1 MDFTISA
8 SARQYLADL
17 NQTQNQINQA
27 QSQVSSGL
35 KIQQPSDDPAAI
47 SEILQLQTTLALN
60 QRVQSNLSGV
70 TTELDTAD
78 SSLQS
83 AIQAVQSAISIG
95 EAGANT
101 TTTADT
107 QANLAEQIAGIQ
119 QTLVGITA
127 TSVDGRYIF
136 SGDDDSHAPYQLD
149 STQPEGVLQ
158 LVTAGATRV
167 IQDASGTSIAVAKTA
182 QEIFDPQ
189 NSDGT
194 PATGNT
200 FAAIQSLLT
209 ALQNNDTV
217 GIAAAVSAL
226 QSASAYLNQQLEFYG
241 EAENQV
247 STASTLAQ
255 QFNLRE
261 TSSLG
266 QLQNADLPAAAL
278 ELTQAQTQQQAALS
292 VEAKI
297 QQEPNLFSMLG

>member
-8 SARQYLADL
+8 SAQQYLADL

-35 KIQQPSDDPAAI
+35 KVQQPSDDPAAI
-47 SEILQLQTTLALN
+47 SEILQLQTTLAQN
-60 QRVQSNLSGV
+60 QQIQSNLSGIS
-70 TTELDTAD
+70 TELDTAD
-78 SSLQS
+78 SALQS
-83 AIQAVQSAISIG
+83 AVQAVQSAISIG
-95 EAGANT
+95 EQGAST
-101 TTTADT
+101 TATADT
-107 QANLAEQIAGIQ
+107 QANLAQQVAAIQ

-127 TSVDGRYIF
+127 TAVDGRYIF
-136 SGDDDSHAPYQLD
+136 SGDDPSQAPYQLD
-149 STQPEGVLQ
+149 ATQPEGVQQ

-200 FAAIQSLLT
+200 FAAINSLLT
-209 ALQNNDTV
+209 ALQNNDTAGV
-217 GIAAAVSAL
+217 GAALTSL
-226 QSASAYLNQQLEFYG
+226 QSASSYLNDQLAFYG

-255 QFNLRE
+255 QFNLQE
-261 TSSLG
+261 TASLG
-266 QLQNADLPAAAL
+266 QLQNADVPTAAL

-297 QQEPNLFSMLG
+297 QQAPNLFSMLA

>member
-8 SARQYLADL
+8 SAQQYLADL

-35 KIQQPSDDPAAI
+35 KVQQPSDDPAAI
-47 SEILQLQTTLALN
+47 SEILQLQTTLAQN
-60 QRVQSNLSGV
+60 QQIQSNLSGV
-70 TTELDTAD
+70 STELDTAD
-78 SSLQS
+78 SALQS
-83 AIQAVQSAISIG
+83 AIQAVQSAISLG
-95 EAGANT
+95 EEGAST

-107 QANLAEQIAGIQ
+107 QANLAQQVAGIQ

-127 TSVDGRYIF
+127 TTVDGRYIF
-136 SGDDDSHAPYQLD
+136 SGDDPSQAPYQLD
-149 STQPEGVLQ
+149 ATQPEGVQQ

-167 IQDASGTSIAVAKTA
+167 IQNASGTSIAVAKTA

-200 FAAIQSLLT
+200 FAAINSLLT
-209 ALQNNDTV
+209 ALQNNDTAGV
-217 GIAAAVSAL
+217 SAAVTSL
-226 QSASAYLNQQLEFYG
+226 QSASSYLNDQLAFYG

-255 QFNLRE
+255 QFNLQE
-261 TSSLG
+261 TANLG
-266 QLQNADLPAAAL
+266 QLRNADVPTAAL

-292 VEAKI
+292 AEAKI
-297 QQEPNLFSMLG
+297 QQEPTLFSMLG

>member
-8 SARQYLADL
+8 SAQQYLADL
-17 NQTQNQINQA
+17 NQTQVQINQA

-47 SEILQLQTTLALN
+47 SEILQLQTTLAQN
-60 QRVQSNLSGV
+60 QQIQTNLSGV

-78 SSLQS
+78 ASLQS

-95 EAGANT
+95 EEGAST

-127 TSVDGRYIF
+127 TTVDGRYIF
-136 SGDDDSHAPYQLD
+136 SGDDDSQAPYQLD
-149 STQPEGVLQ
+149 ATQPEGVLQ
-158 LVTAGATRV
+158 LVSTGATRV

-209 ALQNNDTV
+209 ALQNNDTAGV
-217 GIAAAVSAL
+217 NTAIASL
-226 QSASAYLNQQLEFYG
+226 QSASTYLNQQLEFYG

-247 STASTLAQ
+247 STAGTLAQ
-255 QFNLRE
+255 QFNLQE
-261 TSSLG
+261 TSRLG
-266 QLQNADLPAAAL
+266 QLQNADVPTAAL

-297 QQEPNLFSMLG
+297 QQEPNLFSLLG

>member
-8 SARQYLADL
+8 SAQQYLADL

-35 KIQQPSDDPAAI
+35 KVQQPSDDPAAI
-47 SEILQLQTTLALN
+47 SEILQLQTTLAQN
-60 QRVQSNLSGV
+60 QQIQSNLSGV
-70 TTELDTAD
+70 TTELNTAD

-95 EAGANT
+95 EQGASTNAT
-101 TTTADT
+101 PDT
-107 QANLAEQIAGIQ
+107 QANLATQIAGIQ

-127 TSVDGRYIF
+127 TTVDGRYIF
-136 SGDDDSHAPYQLD
+136 SGDNPDQAPYQLD
-149 STQPEGVLQ
+149 PTQP
-158 LVTAGATRV
+158 VTAGATRV
-167 IQDASGTSIAVAKTA
+167 IQDANGTSIAVARTA

-189 NSDGT
+189 NPDGT

-200 FAAIQSLLT
+200 FAAINSLLT
-209 ALQNNDTV
+209 ALQNNDTAGV
-217 GIAAAVSAL
+217 NSAITSLQAAGT
-226 QSASAYLNQQLEFYG
+226 YLNDQLAFYG

-255 QFNLRE
+255 QFNLQE
-261 TSSLG
+261 TANLG
-266 QLQNADLPAAAL
+266 QLRNADVPTAAL

-292 VEAKI
+292 AEAKI
-297 QQEPNLFSMLG
+297 QQEPTLFSMLG